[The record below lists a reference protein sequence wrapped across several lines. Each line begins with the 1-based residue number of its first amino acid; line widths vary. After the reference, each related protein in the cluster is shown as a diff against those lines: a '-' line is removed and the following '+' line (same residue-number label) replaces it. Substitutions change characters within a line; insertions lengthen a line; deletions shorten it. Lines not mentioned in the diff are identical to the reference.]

1 MATPAQRRG
10 ARARDLDDAYQK
22 ELRFR
27 VMDDGMS
34 GERQQPAVGGQE
46 ACRACGDALA
56 VDAKFCDGC
65 GARVLSDEEHYE
77 LTQRLEP
84 QMAKGRTWI
93 GAIAILY
100 VLGGVVL
107 YLMNEEI
114 SVLVVNFVLAAIQAG
129 LWLWSKRSL
138 LPAAITA
145 LVLYVSIQL
154 LNAVLEPESIARG
167 MLVKVLFLLAL
178 GRAIQAGL
186 EARRLTGARA

>member
-1 MATPAQRRG
+1 
-10 ARARDLDDAYQK
+10 
-22 ELRFR
+22 
-27 VMDDGMS
+27 MS
-34 GERQQPAVGGQE
+34 GEPQQPAVGGQE

-167 MLVKVLFLLAL
+167 MLVKILFLLAL
-178 GRAIQAGL
+178 GRAIQAGI